1 MKMNE
6 PKVVFVPVDLSIV
19 TVSSVCDQV
28 NTKSGSVETCT
39 GPEAPGNNCCD
50 GNPSF
55 SV

>member
-19 TVSSVCDQV
+19 TASPDCNQD

-39 GPEAPGNNCCD
+39 GPEAPVNNCCD
-50 GNPSF
+50 GTPSF
-55 SV
+55 AV